1 MYRQTL
7 ERFIGIGE
15 FTKYRD
21 VNATMNAEGN
31 CFLAGQLKPQPFQS
45 PLQLMRS
52 LGNYGW
58 QRKDQSTGHQEK
70 GGNADEIS
78 LPNFTKSIKM
88 SSETYLKLHKFYA
101 PYVKALQ
108 NMAQTG
114 VIVPLPGAW
123 VREWGL

>member
-1 MYRQTL
+1 MKTL

-21 VNATMNAEGN
+21 VNATMNAE
-31 CFLAGQLKPQPFQS
+31 
-45 PLQLMRS
+45 
-52 LGNYGW
+52 GNYGW

-101 PYVKALQ
+101 PYVRALQ